1 MSVPASPE
9 VTDPDDSRDP
19 VADLRN
25 AMAAVNPLERVL
37 FGRLIR
43 RFIRSPKFGWMSA
56 VNAIGIASATRALV
70 AARWSTITFVS
81 ALVTCGFLLQHS
93 VAARSIG
100 IAAAVVFVV
109 AFVSYLA
116 RIGETLQALGARISR
131 RRNRRRAL
139 R

>member
-1 MSVPASPE
+1 MSMPVSPQL
-9 VTDPDDSRDP
+9 TDPDDSRDP
-19 VADLRN
+19 VADLRD

-43 RFIRSPKFGWMSA
+43 RFIRSPKLGWVSA
-56 VNAIGIASATRALV
+56 VNAVGLASATRALV

-81 ALVTCGFLLQHS
+81 ALVACGFLIQHS

-100 IAAAVVFVV
+100 IAAAIVFVV

-116 RIGETLQALGARISR
+116 RMGETWRALGACRSR
-131 RRNRRRAL
+131 RARRR
-139 R
+139 RG